1 MVPLER
7 EAKLPCRSE
16 QVFQRVSLPFSRL
29 GSRVGGGWKW
39 GEVEV
44 GRLLGFS
51 HFNVEMSIH
60 RTAVDYLLE
69 NAWQHV

>member
-29 GSRVGGGWKW
+29 GSRVGVDGSGERWRWGDFWVSPTLMWK
-39 GEVEV
+39 
-44 GRLLGFS
+44 
-51 HFNVEMSIH
+51 
-60 RTAVDYLLE
+60 
-69 NAWQHV
+69 

>member
-1 MVPLER
+1 M
-7 EAKLPCRSE
+7 
-16 QVFQRVSLPFSRL
+16 
-29 GSRVGGGWKW
+29 GG
-39 GEVEV
+39 
-44 GRLLGFS
+44 LLGFS